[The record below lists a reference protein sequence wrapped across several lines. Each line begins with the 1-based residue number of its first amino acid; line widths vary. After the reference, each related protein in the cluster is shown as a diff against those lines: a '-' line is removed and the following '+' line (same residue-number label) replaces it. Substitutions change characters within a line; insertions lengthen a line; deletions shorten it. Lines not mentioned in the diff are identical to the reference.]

1 MKNQINS
8 YAQAR
13 ISFYEASLQRKN
25 TPQLVDEF
33 NQLAQSRGWT
43 AERSYFSTAL
53 VNEMLH
59 RDIDISAIAI
69 WHNEKGKIHSL
80 LLAYSTAR
88 IMQGDNFMSGKSH
101 QPYILLLLGLQASY
115 LFKEVM
121 FSV

>member
-59 RDIDISAIAI
+59 RDIDISAIAL
-69 WHNEKGKIHSL
+69 WDNEKGQIHSL
-80 LLAYSTAR
+80 HYAQVRLDEVA
-88 IMQGDNFMSGKSH
+88 KS
-101 QPYILLLLGLQASY
+101 LVTLS
-115 LFKEVM
+115 
-121 FSV
+121 